1 MHYYQFNIGDWA
13 LEAGH
18 LSLEEEAVYLR
29 LINHYLNTEQPIPS
43 ETQWVIRRLRLETQS
58 VIDHVLAEFFELTDK
73 GWVHIKC
80 EEMLKAY
87 RKTVKKNRA
96 NGAKGG
102 RPRKHLGSK
111 ETQSEPTGNP
121 LATQTKPTGNPNQE
135 PLTNNHKP
143 VNQVKEHDQLSVNR
157 LFDEFYD
164 KYPKKVDKQK
174 AKQKFVHLFKAKTV
188 EQTTELLGL
197 ITTNI
202 DQRIASGQW
211 DLSNKHFIQGPAKY
225 LLGRL
230 WEDEVI
236 GVSNGNGAP
245 LPTAQNFESGR
256 F

>member
-43 ETQWVIRRLRLETQS
+43 ETQWVIRRLRIETQS
-58 VIDHVLAEFFELTDK
+58 VIDHVLSEFFELTDK
-73 GWVHIKC
+73 GWTHNKC

-121 LATQTKPTGNPNQE
+121 LATQAKPTGNPNQE
-135 PLTNNHKP
+135 PLTTNQEP
-143 VNQVKEHDQLSVNR
+143 VNQVKESVSR
-157 LFDEFYD
+157 KRFTPPTYEEAGAYFES
-164 KYPKKVDKQK
+164 KGS
-174 AKQKFVHLFKAKTV
+174 AKQEANRFVDYHTSKGWIVGRVKMKDWKASART
-188 EQTTELLGL
+188 
-197 ITTNI
+197 
-202 DQRIASGQW
+202 W
-211 DLSNKHFIQGPAKY
+211 LSNDFNGSTAKQLPA
-225 LLGRL
+225 
-230 WEDEVI
+230 
-236 GVSNGNGAP
+236 
-245 LPTAQNFESGR
+245 AQEFKSGG

>member
-73 GWVHIKC
+73 GWVHNKC
-80 EEMLKAY
+80 EEMLKGY
-87 RKTVKKNRA
+87 RKTVKKNRE
-96 NGAKGG
+96 NGKKGG

-135 PLTNNHKP
+135 PLTNNQEP
-143 VNQVKEHDQLSVNR
+143 VNQVKE
-157 LFDEFYD
+157 
-164 KYPKKVDKQK
+164 KPK
-174 AKQKFVHLFKAKTV
+174 AKRFVPPTYEQATEYFVSKQSHENEARRFVDYHTSKGWIVGRVKMKDWKASARTWLGNNFGNTSAKT
-188 EQTTELLGL
+188 
-197 ITTNI
+197 
-202 DQRIASGQW
+202 
-211 DLSNKHFIQGPAKY
+211 
-225 LLGRL
+225 
-230 WEDEVI
+230 
-236 GVSNGNGAP
+236 
-245 LPTAQNFESGR
+245 LPPAQNFESGS